1 MNTAAIPPSDRMWP
15 SSFRMPHGSRNHTL
29 STGLDERPGG
39 SRWSGRCAVTVP
51 RRDGVTFGGRRV
63 TMMARVLRGRHGR
76 TANTRS
82 LLGSPERP
90 LSDGARLP
98 RRRHGDWAGRGE
110 RGALG
115 THRFVTASSLPGA
128 TARPAGAA
136 PGLRRLGSEPG
147 AFGRHPHSQ
156 DSDPRVPHLL
166 HDPSSPSPRTPLP
179 RPPTPPSPH
188 DPRDRRQE
196 VAVWTPA

>member
-1 MNTAAIPPSDRMWP
+1 MNTDAIPPSDRMWP

-82 LLGSPERP
+82 PLGSPEHP
-90 LSDGARLP
+90 VADGTRLP
-98 RRRHGDWAGRGE
+98 RE
-110 RGALG
+110 
-115 THRFVTASSLPGA
+115 GA
-128 TARPAGAA
+128 TVTGQGAENQGAHGPHHFLSPGGITRPAG
-136 PGLRRLGSEPG
+136 PSPGFRGLRAEPG
-147 AFGRHPHSQ
+147 AFGRHPPSQ
-156 DSDPRVPHLL
+156 DPDPRKPLSSTTPH
-166 HDPSSPSPRTPLP
+166 PPA
-179 RPPTPPSPH
+179 PTPPMTPI
-188 DPRDRRQE
+188 PRDRRQE
-196 VAVWTPA
+196 VASWTPAWPFPWWQL